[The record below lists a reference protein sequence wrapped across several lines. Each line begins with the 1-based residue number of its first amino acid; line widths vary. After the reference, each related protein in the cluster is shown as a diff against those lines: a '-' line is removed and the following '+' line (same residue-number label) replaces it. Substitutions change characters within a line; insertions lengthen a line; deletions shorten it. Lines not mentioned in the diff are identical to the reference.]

1 MRNPTTVLDS
11 LNDKDNKYV
20 YHRLYRNLFNKEFF
34 LMAYNNIYAK
44 EGNMTEGSDNNT
56 IDGMSMVRI
65 DNIIEQLKDESYQ
78 PKPARRVY
86 IPKKNGKKRP
96 LGIPSIDDKL
106 VQEVIRLILESI
118 YDKKFSDRSHSFRPN
133 RSCHTALKQFKAL
146 ATGSKWWIEGDIE
159 GFFDN
164 INHHT
169 LVTILRERIKDEKF
183 IRLIYKFLRAGY
195 LEEWKFHKT
204 ISGTPQGGIIS
215 PILANIYLDKLD
227 NYIEDY
233 KREFDRGKQRR
244 KNKAYKTA
252 EQRLYRARKKYEEVK
267 ENLSENEKSEHIN
280 KIKELRNLQYEIPN
294 TNPFDEEFRR
304 LQYVRY
310 ADDFLIGVIGS
321 KQDAENIKKDL
332 TEYLETK
339 LNLKLSKEKTLITNA
354 RNKAKFLGYELNI
367 GKNDNRSKD
376 VNGVSKRRYNNAVN
390 LSMPKEVW
398 INKLFELKAIV
409 YANDKVHFRAM
420 HRASLLNNDDLE
432 ILLTYNAE
440 IRGLYN
446 YYKLASDVHM
456 LNDFRYW
463 MKWSMLKTYANK
475 YKTTSKKINEKYS
488 TNGRFGVSYMSK
500 KGETRTVMFYDEPLV
515 KSEEANNFEIDEIP
529 KTVKYKNRTSLID
542 RLEANKCEWCKKTD
556 VKLEIHHV
564 KKLKDLGGKK
574 TWEKFMIE
582 RNRKTMA
589 LCIKCHLDL
598 HNGKLD

>member
-1 MRNPTTVLDS
+1 MVLDS

-44 EGNMTEGSDNNT
+44 EGNMTEGSDKNT
-56 IDGMSMVRI
+56 IDGMSMARI

-78 PKPARRVY
+78 PKPARRTY

-96 LGIPSIDDKL
+96 LGIPSMDDKL
-106 VQEVIRLILESI
+106 VQEVIKLILESI
-118 YDKKFSDRSHSFRPN
+118 YDKKFSDRSHGFRPN
-133 RSCHTALKQFKAL
+133 RSCHTALKQFKTL

-169 LVTILRERIKDEKF
+169 LVSILRENIKDEKF

-227 NYIEDY
+227 NYIEEY
-233 KREFDRGKQRR
+233 KRGFDSGKQRK
-244 KNKAYKTA
+244 KNPAYKIA
-252 EQRLYRARKKYEEVK
+252 EQRLYRARKKYKEVM
-267 ENLSENEKSEHIN
+267 ENLTEGEKLEHIN
-280 KIKELRNLQYEIPN
+280 KIKELRKLQYDIPN
-294 TNPFDEEFRR
+294 TNPFDESFKR

-310 ADDFLIGVIGS
+310 ADDFIIGVIGS
-321 KQDAENIKKDL
+321 KQDAEIIKRDL

-339 LNLKLSKEKTLITNA
+339 LNLKLSEEKTLITNT
-354 RNKAKFLGYELNI
+354 RNKANFLGYEINI
-367 GKNDNRSKD
+367 GRNDNRSKD
-376 VNGVSKRRYNNAVN
+376 ANGISKRRYNNAVN
-390 LSMPKEVW
+390 LSMPKEAW

-409 YANDKVHFRAM
+409 YAKDNIQFRAM
-420 HRASLLNNDDLE
+420 HRPSLINNDDLE

-446 YYKLASDVHM
+446 YYKLASDVHK

-488 TNGRFGVSYMSK
+488 TNGRFRVNYMSK
-500 KGETRTVMFYDEPLV
+500 KGEIRTVMFYDEPLI
-515 KSEEANNFEIDEIP
+515 KSEEANSFEVDEIP
-529 KTVKYKNRTSLID
+529 KTIKYKNRTSLID
-542 RLEANKCEWCKKTD
+542 RLEANKCEWCKETD

-564 KKLKDLGGKK
+564 KKLKDLSGRR
-574 TWEKFMIE
+574 TWERFMIE

-589 LCIKCHLDL
+589 LCVKCHLDL